1 MMNNY
6 GTPPLA
12 LASGDGAVVT
22 DVDGKSYLDLLGGI
36 AVNILGHRHPAVIEA
51 VTRQLNTLGHTSN
64 LYATEPGIA
73 LAEALVGLLGAAGA
87 GVLLQ
92 LGYRGQRGGVQD
104 HPAHR
109 PHETRCR
116 PRRFPRPHDGVA
128 GADRPAVPNRSRSPR
143 CPATSRTSRSGTS
156 MRWRPLSIRTTAAVF
171 LEPIMGEG
179 GVVVPPAGYLV
190 AAREITAKH
199 GALLVLDEVQT
210 GMGRTGAFFAHQHD
224 GITPDIVTLAKGLG
238 GGLPIGACI
247 AVGTTADLLTPG
259 LHGST
264 FGGNPVCT
272 AAALA
277 VLKVLADDDLIGRAD
292 VLGKTLSTGI
302 ESLGHPLVDHVRGRG
317 LLQGVVLSA
326 ESAKP
331 VEAAARD
338 AGFLVNAAA
347 PDVIRL
353 APPLVITE
361 GQIEDFL
368 TALPNVLDKARLMT
382 RHFLRDDDLTPD
394 EQAEVLALAAEL
406 KKDPFSRRP
415 LEGPRGVAVIFDKN
429 STRTRFSFE
438 IGIAQLGG
446 HAVVVDGR
454 NTQLGR
460 EETLEDTGKVLSR
473 YVEAIVWR
481 TFGQE
486 RLTAMAAGASVPI
499 VNALSDE
506 FHPCQVLADLQT
518 LDERLGTLNGLRLS
532 YFGDG
537 ANNMAHSLMLGGVTA
552 GIHVTV
558 AAPAGFEPDPQFV
571 AAAEKRA
578 ADTGASVTLTA
589 DPQAAADGADVLVTD
604 TWTSMGQEND
614 GLDRV
619 GPVPAVPDQHGAT
632 RSGAAE
638 CRCAALPS
646 GAPRTGDHRRG
657 HRWPAQRGVGR
668 GREPAARPEGAA
680 GMAFGAIVTAATRVG
695 RQARIVSI
703 LSSSSVHSQTE
714 LATMLAEEGIDVTQA
729 TLSRD
734 LEELGAVKLRGA
746 DGGVGVY
753 VVPEDGSP
761 VRGVSGGTERMSRLL
776 AELLVSTDA
785 SGNLAVL
792 RTPPGAAHY
801 LASAIDRAALAY
813 VVGTVA
819 GDDTILVVAREPMT
833 GTELA
838 TKFESIQQREI
849 G

>member
-1 MMNNY
+1 M
-6 GTPPLA
+6 
-12 LASGDGAVVT
+12 
-22 DVDGKSYLDLLGGI
+22 
-36 AVNILGHRHPAVIEA
+36 
-51 VTRQLNTLGHTSN
+51 
-64 LYATEPGIA
+64 
-73 LAEALVGLLGAAGA
+73 
-87 GVLLQ
+87 
-92 LGYRGQRGGVQD
+92 
-104 HPAHR
+104 
-109 PHETRCR
+109 
-116 PRRFPRPHDGVA
+116 
-128 GADRPAVPNRSRSPR
+128 
-143 CPATSRTSRSGTS
+143 
-156 MRWRPLSIRTTAAVF
+156 
-171 LEPIMGEG
+171 
-179 GVVVPPAGYLV
+179 

-247 AVGTTADLLTPG
+247 AVGETARLLTPG

-264 FGGNPVCT
+264 FGGNPICA

-277 VLKVLADDDLIGRAD
+277 VLRVLADDDLISRAD
-292 VLGKTLSTGI
+292 VLGKTLHDGI
-302 ESLGHPLVDHVRGRG
+302 EALGHPLVDHVRGRG
-317 LLQGVVLSA
+317 LLCGIVLSA
-326 ESAKP
+326 EAAKP
-331 VEAAARD
+331 AELAARD

-347 PDVIRL
+347 PNVIRL

-361 GQIEDFL
+361 AQIDSFL
-368 TALPNVLDKARLMT
+368 TAFPAVLDKAVSMI
-382 RHFLRDDDLTPD
+382 RHFLRDDDLAPD

-438 IGIAQLGG
+438 MGVAQLGG

-460 EETLEDTGKVLSR
+460 DETLEDTGRVLSR
-473 YVEAIVWR
+473 YVDAIVWR
-481 TFGQE
+481 TFAQE
-486 RLTAMAAGASVPI
+486 RLTAMASAATVPV
-499 VNALSDE
+499 VNALSDD

-518 LDERLGTLNGLRLS
+518 LDERRGTLNGLRLS
-532 YFGDG
+532 YLGDG
-537 ANNMAHSLMLGGVTA
+537 ANNMAHSMMLGGVNA

-558 AAPAGFEPDPQFV
+558 AAPAGFEPDPRFV
-571 AAAEKRA
+571 AAAEERA
-578 ADTGASVTLTA
+578 ADTGGSVTLTA
-589 DPQAAADGADVLVTD
+589 DAEAAAEGADVLVTD

-619 GPVPAVPDQHGAT
+619 GPFKPFQVNTALLARAQPDAVVLHCLPAH
-632 RSGAAE
+632 
-638 CRCAALPS
+638 
-646 GAPRTGDHRRG
+646 RG
-657 HRWPAQRGVGR
+657 HEITDEVIDGPHSAVWDEAENRLHAQKALLVWLL
-668 GREPAARPEGAA
+668 ERPMTSAS
-680 GMAFGAIVTAATRVG
+680 TRAG
-695 RQARIVSI
+695 RQARIVAL
-703 LSSSSVHSQTE
+703 LSSKSVHSQSE
-714 LATMLAEEGIDVTQA
+714 LADMLCTEGIDVTQA

-776 AELLVSTDA
+776 ADLLVSTDA

-801 LASAIDRAALAY
+801 LASAIDRAALPF

-833 GTELA
+833 GSELA
-838 TKFESIQQREI
+838 TKFESIQLKEI